1 MAEGGMMR
9 GQGSIRVALAFAV
22 LLASQALVIW
32 RQSRTL
38 EVLRDLDADRRTRA
52 VVESERAKL
61 TAELQVL
68 ESRARVR
75 RVAESRL
82 GMRVPT
88 AADMVVLRRGEP
100 LADPRA
106 DNVRVAMAAGAAPAD
121 GARSR

>member
-1 MAEGGMMR
+1 
-9 GQGSIRVALAFAV
+9 
-22 LLASQALVIW
+22 
-32 RQSRTL
+32 
-38 EVLRDLDADRRTRA
+38 
-52 VVESERAKL
+52 
-61 TAELQVL
+61 
-68 ESRARVR
+68 VR

-106 DNVRVAMAAGAAPAD
+106 DNVRVAMAEGAAPAD

>member
-1 MAEGGMMR
+1 MR

-106 DNVRVAMAAGAAPAD
+106 DNVRVAMAEGAAPAD

>member
-106 DNVRVAMAAGAAPAD
+106 DNVRVAMAEGAAPAD